1 MIRRILM
8 VLLLATSFV
17 ASAQLQPGIPV
28 AGKDYVVLTP
38 AQPTWGTG
46 GIEVA
51 EVFSY
56 SCIHCAE
63 FQPLINSWKKNQ
75 AKDVRFTYVPAVFGG
90 VWDSAARAYFGA
102 EALGVVNKTQDAMF
116 KAYFIDRSV
125 KSGSVEDLADVYAT
139 LGVNRTKILEA
150 MNSFTVSA
158 KLNRAKQFALRTGVN
173 STPTI
178 IVNGKY
184 RVLGGPV
191 PGQQGILVTT
201 DYLVK
206 KERASL
212 KPALPAK
219 TAVPATPVKTK

>member
-1 MIRRILM
+1 MIRSILM
-8 VLLLATSFV
+8 SLLLATPLV

-28 AGKDYVVLTP
+28 AGKDYVVLSP

-63 FQPLINSWKKNQ
+63 FQPLVNSWKKSQ

-90 VWDSAARAYFGA
+90 VWDNAARAYFGA

-116 KAYFIDRSV
+116 KAFFIDKTV
-125 KSGSVEDLADVYAT
+125 KTGSVEELADVYAS
-139 LGVNRTKILEA
+139 LGVNRPKILSA

-173 STPTI
+173 STPTMI
-178 IVNGKY
+178 INGKY

-191 PGQQGILVTT
+191 AGQKGILITT
-201 DYLVK
+201 DYLVQ
-206 KERASL
+206 KERALL
-212 KPALPAK
+212 KATAPAK
-219 TAVPATPVKTK
+219 TATPTAATKTK